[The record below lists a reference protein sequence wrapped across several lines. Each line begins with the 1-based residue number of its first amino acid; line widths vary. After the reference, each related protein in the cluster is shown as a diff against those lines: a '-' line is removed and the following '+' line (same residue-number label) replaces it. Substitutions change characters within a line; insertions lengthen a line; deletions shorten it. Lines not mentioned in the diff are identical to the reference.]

1 MSAEKKNPEVE
12 AFELS
17 NSEAQPSLVADLWAF
32 LRENKKYWMIP
43 LIVSLL
49 VLGILIAMGGSAV
62 APFIYPII

>member
-1 MSAEKKNPEVE
+1 MSAEKKNHDVE

-17 NSEAQPSLVADLWAF
+17 NSEAQPSLAADLWAF

-43 LIVSLL
+43 LILSLL
-49 VLGILIAMGGSAV
+49 LLGVLIAMGGSAV